1 MLSDEIQ
8 LGFALE
14 AFGIAHS
21 MGAGWAV
28 AKLACLRLAGIT
40 SMNDLEIGCKEQTVN
55 LDLELFGVP
64 PEEQFSDT
72 IVTLLQSFLP
82 GPKGFRCFRLAQMAA
97 EKVKKGTAD
106 TEYVHRPESGKLGDE
121 TWHTPVGD
129 DWTIHVDCAGFVR
142 NCLKHVT
149 KDPFKMALSDRDFM
163 RAKDFYRFFDAI
175 PYTVLDPEPV
185 PETET
190 KMQWRIV
197 KDLRLVIPGDVIT
210 YRPRGHA
217 AGGAAFTTND
227 RKDLTRVLRAA
238 RTAQLWR
245 DHEGGSWRQFTTRN
259 LAKDPTVQ
267 QWVEAVKAKLHAVG
281 IKTVKDLYT
290 NLEHLNDLLRAANHQ
305 TMFQDTLALMKEICE
320 TRAQN
325 TGHIVFAAGLAVHM
339 GDGEYRIRVIH
350 STKYGKVDPQSGEV
364 TTGVQEHYRRFRL
377 VELEDGTT
385 KWTRAMKAAK
395 PLMPAA
401 ATTNACEADLG
412 KNSTNNDDV
421 CPLNAAVSDDEDNL
435 LDDME
440 DEEGEDPPIQ
450 EEAAEPEVMDEL
462 AGLAEVDVIAAR
474 MCF

>member
-14 AFGIAHS
+14 AFGIAHC
-21 MGAGWAV
+21 MGVGWAV
-28 AKLACLRLAGIT
+28 AETGLSAPGGHHQHERSRDGLQRKDRQFGF
-40 SMNDLEIGCKEQTVN
+40 GTVWRAT
-55 LDLELFGVP
+55 G
-64 PEEQFSDT
+64 
-72 IVTLLQSFLP
+72 
-82 GPKGFRCFRLAQMAA
+82 
-97 EKVKKGTAD
+97 GTA
-106 TEYVHRPESGKLGDE
+106 ERHHRDVAAILLARPQGLSLLSSGANGGRKGQEGHRRHRVRAPARESGKMGDE

-259 LAKDPTVQ
+259 LAKDPAVQ
-267 QWVEAVKAKLHAVG
+267 TWVEAVKAKLHAVG
-281 IKTVKDLYT
+281 IKTVKDLYV
-290 NLEHLNDLLRAANHQ
+290 NLENLNEMLRAANHQ
-305 TMFQDTLALMKEICE
+305 TMFQDTLSLMREICE

-325 TGHIVFAAGLAVHM
+325 TGHIVFAAGLAVHL

-350 STKYGKVDPQSGEV
+350 SAPNTARWIPTAVKSRRASRN
-364 TTGVQEHYRRFRL
+364 TTGAF
-377 VELEDGTT
+377 GWWSSKTA
-385 KWTRAMKAAK
+385 RASGRG
-395 PLMPAA
+395 P
-401 ATTNACEADLG
+401 
-412 KNSTNNDDV
+412 
-421 CPLNAAVSDDEDNL
+421 
-435 LDDME
+435 
-440 DEEGEDPPIQ
+440 
-450 EEAAEPEVMDEL
+450 
-462 AGLAEVDVIAAR
+462 
-474 MCF
+474 